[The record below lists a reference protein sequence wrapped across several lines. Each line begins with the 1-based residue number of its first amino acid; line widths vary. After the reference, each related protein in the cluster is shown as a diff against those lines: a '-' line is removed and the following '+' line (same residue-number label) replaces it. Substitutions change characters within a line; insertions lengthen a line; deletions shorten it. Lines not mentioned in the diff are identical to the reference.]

1 MNKIYL
7 KLVVIIGVTHLE
19 DPPLPQKNRDIDI
32 NIWTQLSLSVI
43 CHPQKIDPY
52 EVLGLACFRIQQWS
66 TNLWT
71 QRINTFYCVSFFVF
85 QILDLK
91 TFVSKAVI
99 WHSSFIRISTQGTFH
114 QRKIRAFS
122 LITLALLDHVKWR
135 SDTFSFWYTFP
146 SSLLVV
152 FQVITQLHHMPCR
165 SGSVSFWYVFP
176 PHLVIVAFVIVAL
189 WRF

>member
-1 MNKIYL
+1 M
-7 KLVVIIGVTHLE
+7 THLE

-43 CHPQKIDPY
+43 RHPQKIDPF

-66 TNLWT
+66 INLWT

-122 LITLALLDHVKWR
+122 LITLALLDHVNEGVIPSHSSIHSHQVCWLCFKWSR
-135 SDTFSFWYTFP
+135 NYITCHVGV
-146 SSLLVV
+146 VV
-152 FQVITQLHHMPCR
+152 FYSDIYCHH
-165 SGSVSFWYVFP
+165 
-176 PHLVIVAFVIVAL
+176 I
-189 WRF
+189 